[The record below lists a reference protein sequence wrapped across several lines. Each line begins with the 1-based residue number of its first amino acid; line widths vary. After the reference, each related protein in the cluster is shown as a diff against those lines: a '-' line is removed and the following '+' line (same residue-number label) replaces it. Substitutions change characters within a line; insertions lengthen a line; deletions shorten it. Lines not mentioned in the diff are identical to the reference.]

1 MSENKNNR
9 PKEIRSLKGPRR
21 KLILEVHDGK
31 RYIKKRDLQHYFFD
45 EMWKIKDFQY
55 HFGLGHRIVRSS
67 LYKWFSKEDIDKSH
81 RAKIAKK
88 QLGDNNSN
96 HLNWYRPSK
105 LIPLSDLENNI
116 KSLNNKMDLK
126 KALDLTSYELSF
138 IQQYYNIRLP
148 VKDKLI
154 DVFARGLSKND
165 INLLVRC
172 IIASGNTKNFLSKDP
187 KKITKGIENLVY
199 LQWELRYL
207 NRKIRKY
214 YRKELK
220 VNHISLPSNLT
231 EYLFLK
237 AFKKFK
243 IHVIPQYF
251 IKELNIHVD
260 FYLPDYNVIVE
271 TDGKFHDENSDSN
284 RDRLLKS
291 LGYTKVIR
299 IDIADK
305 KVYRRYN
312 TYKNI
317 KLCLKNSV
325 LNQLNR

>member
-1 MSENKNNR
+1 MSDNKNNR

-31 RYIKKRDLQHYFFD
+31 RYIKKRDLQKYFFD
-45 EMWKIKDFQY
+45 DMWKIKDFQY

-96 HLNWYRPSK
+96 HINWYRPSK

-116 KSLNNKMDLK
+116 KSLNNKRDLK
-126 KALDLTSYELSF
+126 KALNLTSYELSF
-138 IQQYYNIRLP
+138 IQQYYNLRLP
-148 VKDKLI
+148 VKNKLI
-154 DVFARGLSKND
+154 DGFARGLSKND

-172 IIASGNTKNFLSKDP
+172 LIASGNTKNLLSRDS

-214 YRKELK
+214 YRKELRD
-220 VNHISLPSNLT
+220 NHINLPSNLT
-231 EYLFLK
+231 EYLFMK
-237 AFKKFK
+237 SFKKLG
-243 IHVIPQYF
+243 IYVIPQYF

-299 IDIADK
+299 IDIANS
-305 KVYRRYN
+305 RYN

-317 KLCLKNSV
+317 KLCLKKSV